1 MQNGNL
7 ADKLD
12 DLEDRNRRN
21 NLVIFGGPES
31 KNEDCR
37 KAVTDYLFFEG
48 ISKGDVLIERT
59 IPISIPSFQ

>member
-21 NLVIFGGPES
+21 NLVLFGVPES
-31 KNEDCR
+31 KNEDRR
-37 KAVTDYLFFEG
+37 KAVTDFLFLE
-48 ISKGDVLIERT
+48 
-59 IPISIPSFQ
+59 